1 MSTYNIT
8 RSLTSVSRVVL
19 FPIPPKRAVCVFDER
34 SSFGGPLA
42 YFGNGHIEGTTSV
55 AGNPNL
61 PKSCPVRAYVRE
73 TGQFVREVTSSET
86 GVYRFENIKVG
97 VDYTLIAIDETN
109 QHNAVIAD
117 RLRAKP

>member
-1 MSTYNIT
+1 MNYSVAK
-8 RSLTSVSRVVL
+8 SLDVVSRKIL
-19 FPIPPKRAVCVFDER
+19 FHSPPLTKYSVNANNR
-34 SSFGGPLA
+34 FGGPLA

-109 QHNAVIAD
+109 QYNAVIAD